1 MRNFCARPV
10 YLCLI
15 CVISMVANQVSLEPG
30 GFDCYTD
37 RMSRQINKERTRHRL
52 LQAILKTIQR
62 YGYGTLTTG
71 RVAELAGVAQP
82 TFYVHFRSM
91 DQALEQVA
99 EWVAQELGPGLDPQA
114 SAGFDRAADVLQQAV
129 QKCTRSLLRDR
140 RVAEVFLNNRRDQTS
155 ALGRRWSVLS
165 GALRERMRQ
174 IVVQVRP
181 DVAPSDAALHA
192 ELLVSI
198 VYGLAEAHLDGRVD
212 DLDRATA
219 TASRAI
225 VTSILTT
232 SPVADAA

>member
-1 MRNFCARPV
+1 
-10 YLCLI
+10 
-15 CVISMVANQVSLEPG
+15 
-30 GFDCYTD
+30 
-37 RMSRQINKERTRHRL
+37 MSRQINKERTRHRL
-52 LQAILKTIQR
+52 LQAVLKTIQR

-99 EWVAQELGPGLDPQA
+99 EWVAQELGPGLQPDA
-114 SAGFDRAADVLQQAV
+114 AAEFDRAADVLQEAV
-129 QKCTRSLLRDR
+129 RKCTRSLVRDR
-140 RVAEVFLNNRRDQTS
+140 KVADVFLSNRRDQTS
-155 ALGRRWSVLS
+155 ALGRRWTVLT
-165 GALRERMRQ
+165 GGLRERMRQ
-174 IVVQVRP
+174 IVVQVSP
-181 DVAPSDAALHA
+181 NATPSDAALHA

-198 VYGLAEAHLDGRVD
+198 VYGLAEAYLDGRVN

-225 VTSILTT
+225 VTSILTI

>member
-1 MRNFCARPV
+1 
-10 YLCLI
+10 
-15 CVISMVANQVSLEPG
+15 
-30 GFDCYTD
+30 
-37 RMSRQINKERTRHRL
+37 MSRQINKERTRYRL
-52 LQAILKTIQR
+52 LQAVLKTIQR

-99 EWVAQELGPGLDPQA
+99 EWVAQELGPGLQPDA
-114 SAGFDRAADVLQQAV
+114 SAEFDRAADVLQEAV
-129 QKCTRSLLRDR
+129 RKCTRSLVRDR
-140 RVAEVFLNNRRDQTS
+140 KVADVFLSNRRDQTS
-155 ALGRRWSVLS
+155 ALGRRWTLLT
-165 GALRERMRQ
+165 GGLRERMRQ
-174 IVVQVRP
+174 IVVQVSP
-181 DVAPSDAALHA
+181 NATPSDAALHA

-198 VYGLAEAHLDGRVD
+198 VYGLAEAYLDGRVN

-225 VTSILTT
+225 VTSILTI

>member
-1 MRNFCARPV
+1 MLATEF
-10 YLCLI
+10 
-15 CVISMVANQVSLEPG
+15 SMERG
-30 GFDCYTD
+30 EFDCYTD

-52 LQAILKTIQR
+52 LQAILRTIQR

-91 DQALEQVA
+91 NQALEQVA
-99 EWVAQELGPGLDPQA
+99 EWVAQELGPGLHPDA
-114 SAGFDRAADVLQQAV
+114 SAELDRAADVLEQAV
-129 QKCTRSLLRDR
+129 RQCTRSLVRDR
-140 RVAEVFLNNRRDQTS
+140 KMAEVFLNNRRDQTS
-155 ALGRRWSVLS
+155 ALGRRWSVLTGS
-165 GALRERMRQ
+165 LRERMRQ

-181 DVAPSDAALHA
+181 DVASADAALHA

-198 VYGLAEAHLDGRVD
+198 VFGLAEAYLDGRVD

-225 VTSILTT
+225 VTSILTS

>member
-1 MRNFCARPV
+1 
-10 YLCLI
+10 
-15 CVISMVANQVSLEPG
+15 MVANQVSLEPG

-219 TASRAI
+219 IASRAI

>member
-1 MRNFCARPV
+1 MERGA
-10 YLCLI
+10 
-15 CVISMVANQVSLEPG
+15 
-30 GFDCYTD
+30 FDCYTNG
-37 RMSRQINKERTRHRL
+37 MSRQINKERTRHRL
-52 LQAILKTIQR
+52 LQAVLKTIQR

-99 EWVAQELGPGLDPQA
+99 EWVAQELSPGLDPEA
-114 SAGFDRAADVLQQAV
+114 SAELDRAADVLEEAV
-129 QKCTRSLLRDR
+129 RKCTRSLVRDR
-140 RVAEVFLNNRRDQTS
+140 KVADVFLSNRRDQTS
-155 ALGRRWSVLS
+155 ALGRRWSVLTGS
-165 GALRERMRQ
+165 LRERMRQ
-174 IVVQVRP
+174 IVVQVNP
-181 DVAPSDAALHA
+181 DLVPSDAAVHA

-198 VYGLAEAHLDGRVD
+198 VFGLAEAYLDGRVH

-225 VTSILTT
+225 VTGILST